1 MKGYLKL
8 RKHALHI
15 LNTELPEELCYHN
28 IIHTL
33 DVLNVVN
40 KYIRRQKIDNH
51 HAKLLRIGAIL
62 HDIGFTVGRENH
74 EEKGVVI
81 AKRLMHQYNF
91 SEKDIKI
98 VKGLILATKVP
109 QSPKTNLEKVICDS
123 DLDYLGRRDF
133 YVTGDQLLKELNNQ
147 GFNLDVEEWNKM
159 QITFLKDHKYHTE
172 FAKKYR
178 KPNKVKRI
186 KELEKLIE
194 NEIAK

>member
-40 KYIRRQKIDNH
+40 RYIRRLKIDAY

-81 AKRLMHQYNF
+81 AKQLMHQYGF
-91 SEKDIKI
+91 PEKDIKI
-98 VKGLILATKVP
+98 VKGLIMATKVP
-109 QSPKTNLEKVICDS
+109 QTPKNKLEKIICDS

-133 YVTGDQLLKELNNQ
+133 YVTGDQLLKELTNQ
-147 GFNLDVEEWNKM
+147 GFNLCVDDWNKM
-159 QITFLKDHKYHTE
+159 QITFLKDHRYHTD
-172 FAKKYR
+172 FAIKYR
-178 KPNKVKRI
+178 RPQKVKRI
-186 KELEKLIE
+186 KELEMLFE
-194 NEIAK
+194 D

>member
-40 KYIRRQKIDNH
+40 KYIRREKIDGY
-51 HAKLLRIGAIL
+51 HAKLLRVGAIL

-81 AKRLMHQYNF
+81 AKRLMHQYGF
-91 SEKDIKI
+91 PEEAIKT
-98 VKGLILATKVP
+98 VKGLIMATKVP
-109 QSPKTNLEKVICDS
+109 QNPRTHLEEIICDS

-147 GFNLDVEEWNKM
+147 GLDLDVDQWNKM
-159 QITFLKDHKYHTE
+159 QVAFLEEHRYHTE

-178 KPNKVKRI
+178 KPKKVKRI
-186 KELEKLIE
+186 RELKDSL
-194 NEIAK
+194 KM